1 MKLFLSGYGKM
12 GKMLEELAHTRG
24 WEIVGKADVTCPEV
38 YDAAPTADVC
48 LDFSGVGALPHLA
61 GYIRR
66 TGTALVSGTTG
77 FTAPDFDVLRE
88 LSERVPV
95 IWTANYS
102 TGIAVLRR
110 ILRDYAPTL
119 HDWDKEIVETHH
131 NQKEDAP
138 SGTAKL
144 LLQELDPKGTAQ
156 IVHGRE
162 GICGKRDKDEIGVF
176 SLRGGTVAGEHT
188 VHFFGEDETLTLTH
202 TAASRR
208 IFAVGAL
215 RAAEAL
221 VQKPVGYYSLDELI
235 FDHEQGEKES

>member
-102 TGIAVLRR
+102 TGIAVLKRMVR
-110 ILRDYAPTL
+110 EFAPVLR
-119 HDWDKEIVETHH
+119 DWDKELVELHH
-131 NQKEDAP
+131 NQKVDAP
-138 SGTAKL
+138 SGTAKQ
-144 LLQELDPKGTAQ
+144 LLQELDPE
-156 IVHGRE
+156 GRATPVY
-162 GICGKRDKDEIGVF
+162 GRQGLCGKRKPEEIGVF
-176 SLRGGTVAGEHT
+176 SLRGGTVAGEHS
-188 VHFFGEDETLTLTH
+188 VLFFGEDESLELTH
-202 TAASRR
+202 KAQSRKVFAA
-208 IFAVGAL
+208 GAL
-215 RAAEAL
+215 RAAQAL
-221 VQKPVGYYSLDELI
+221 AEKPAGYYTLEELI
-235 FDHEQGEKES
+235 F